1 MAQAMKIIKTTY
13 PECPDP
19 IYVHRLGKYTI
30 RKNRPIRVS
39 FSSPEITKLI
49 LRNKTTQKDSQI
61 KIYSDKTIHQQQQMK
76 ELKQELERRIQNG
89 ENNLVIKYIKVKSG
103 KLDELVC
110 IVSALHNVHV
120 IVLSETWIKSEDE
133 AQRLK
138 LINYTHYYNY
148 RSYSRGGGVSI
159 YVHNSLEHNYI
170 EGKSEEDNHY
180 LWVHIEKFS
189 IDIGAFYKPA
199 RTNANN
205 FFQTFSS
212 KLQEHNRAVIF
223 GDFNFDLLKNESSV
237 NDYKT
242 ILLENGFTILNKIN
256 KKFCTRETASSKTIL
271 DHVTTNLKNH
281 DFHMAIIES
290 ALSDHKQIYFE
301 IKQYEPNPTLRVRYE
316 AVNYQGLYQDMLNMD
331 YINDDYIRLEE
342 AILTAIK
349 RNKLTKFKFLN
360 APKNDWINSEVINK
374 INKRNLL
381 WYQYKKNPDN
391 TKIKEQFRKER
402 TKTFEYIQKTKNEYY
417 FKAFKNCDGKSSKM
431 WQLINNLTNN
441 KIKHN
446 FVPSK
451 LVEPSQG
458 TITDPQAI
466 CEHFNVFFA
475 KIGIFLASQFPSQK
489 PNATTNTVQPNNI
502 NKLTKFEFTTVE
514 EVKLIINNLKSNSSK
529 GIDGISVK
537 AIKCLK
543 DPISECLTNC
553 INRCLQEG
561 YFPDSLKFAKITPIY
576 KSGPKDDPGNYRP
589 ISVLP
594 VVSKIFEKIMHQRL
608 CNFLNSNSYLF
619 QGQYGFRS
627 KSNTLTATID
637 LITKLKTKIDQKH
650 VAVGIF
656 IDLKK
661 AFDTVSHDILISKL
675 IELGIDASALQ
686 LLRSYL
692 TNRFQTSKKRRV
704 TNLYQSAMSKKKVL
718 KSDSES
724 EPEEWF
730 CLDCGEAYENS
741 NEEWIQYIMC

>member
-1 MAQAMKIIKTTY
+1 
-13 PECPDP
+13 
-19 IYVHRLGKYTI
+19 
-30 RKNRPIRVS
+30 
-39 FSSPEITKLI
+39 
-49 LRNKTTQKDSQI
+49 
-61 KIYSDKTIHQQQQMK
+61 
-76 ELKQELERRIQNG
+76 
-89 ENNLVIKYIKVKSG
+89 
-103 KLDELVC
+103 
-110 IVSALHNVHV
+110 
-120 IVLSETWIKSEDE
+120 
-133 AQRLK
+133 
-138 LINYTHYYNY
+138 
-148 RSYSRGGGVSI
+148 
-159 YVHNSLEHNYI
+159 
-170 EGKSEEDNHY
+170 
-180 LWVHIEKFS
+180 
-189 IDIGAFYKPA
+189 
-199 RTNANN
+199 
-205 FFQTFSS
+205 
-212 KLQEHNRAVIF
+212 
-223 GDFNFDLLKNESSV
+223 
-237 NDYKT
+237 
-242 ILLENGFTILNKIN
+242 
-256 KKFCTRETASSKTIL
+256 
-271 DHVTTNLKNH
+271 
-281 DFHMAIIES
+281 MAIIES

-331 YINDDYIRLEE
+331 YINDEYIRLEE

-349 RNKLTKFKFLN
+349 RNKMTKFKFLN

-381 WYQYKKNPDN
+381 WHQYKKNPDN
-391 TKIKEQFRKER
+391 TEIKEQFRKER
-402 TKTFEYIQKTKNEYY
+402 TKTFKYIQKTKNEYY

-431 WQLINNLTNN
+431 WQLINNLSNN

-466 CEHFNVFFA
+466 CEHFNIFFA
-475 KIGIFLASQFPSQK
+475 EIGIFLASQLPSQK
-489 PNATTNTVQPNNI
+489 PNASTNSVQPNNI

-561 YFPDSLKFAKITPIY
+561 YFPDSLKLAKITPIY

-594 VVSKIFEKIMHQRL
+594 VVSKIFEKIMYQRL
-608 CNFLNSNSYLF
+608 CSFLNSNSYLF

-692 TNRFQTSKKRRV
+692 TNRFQVVKIGQYVSSPKRVKCGVPQGSILGPLLFLVYINSLHKLGLKGHITLYADDTCLFYFGINIHSILQEAQKDLDLLQTWFSRNLLTINVTKTNYMIFSAKNKKIPNFQPLTINGSEINQVNTEKYLGLTLDNRLSWKPHIAKIHSKLSSLLGCVRSIVKCLPLNVRYAIYNTLIKPHIDYLIEV
-704 TNLYQSAMSKKKVL
+704 WGTACKTNLCKLQTAQNKLVKVL
-718 KSDSES
+718 FNYNYWTSHKIIYKETKIMNISQIYKYKTCILIYKILNKDIHSRITFTKNLDIHKRNLRRAHHISIPKKITLYGEKNIRFEGAKMYNSLPNDIKSCQKISTFKKLLKCHILEDS
-724 EPEEWF
+724 
-730 CLDCGEAYENS
+730 
-741 NEEWIQYIMC
+741 Q